1 MGSHRLRTKDF
12 RVVAVLLAMAL
23 VGVACTGGG
32 GASSASDTTT
42 TSPTLPPDVSESL
55 PLIDESPSAPIGL
68 VVVSTAE
75 GQINLAWDASR
86 DETVTGYEVTRVA
99 STGLTE
105 QFSTDAPTFTDD
117 GLDDGDIFTYRVA
130 AVGTGGTSVGSE
142 TVTARVGEDTNPP
155 RRPGAPVTIETDEGI
170 RIEWRASDDFSGI
183 AGYVVTR
190 TIDEESVE
198 IETPTPFLLDDIEP
212 AQVVT
217 YRVRAVDT
225 AGNESDETRAVTVL
239 SGTPADRVVVV
250 VSAVPDPEDDP
261 QTERLQQAL
270 LNAGFIVSWFED
282 GVFDSN
288 VTAADDVVLLLGDI
302 ESQGFDWNLFGT
314 DTTIISLK
322 SVFVEASGIT
332 AEPPKLD
339 GLAQLDYTPPGQTP
353 REVAMTNVVKPRNVV
368 FIPAVE
374 QLPDLEVW
382 ATTTWNSELAVA
394 GLIPAGGELAT
405 DRPAPGCRSFFP
417 GNRDSLTEQTDA
429 AWELLIEFVDSIAAS
444 CR

>member
-1 MGSHRLRTKDF
+1 MSTRRFTTRSRLSG
-12 RVVAVLLAMAL
+12 VLLTCAL
-23 VGVACTGGG
+23 VSSACTGGDG
-32 GASSASDTTT
+32 SPSASNTAAPPNTTE
-42 TSPTLPPDVSESL
+42 TSPTLPADVAESL
-55 PLIDESPSAPIGL
+55 PLIDESPSAPVGL

-75 GQINLAWDASR
+75 GEINLAWDESR
-86 DETVTGYEVTRVA
+86 DETVSGYEVTRVS

-105 QFSTDAPTFTDD
+105 QFATSTPEFTDD
-117 GLDDGDIFTYRVA
+117 ELDDGDIFTYRVA

-155 RRPGAPVTIETDEGI
+155 RRPGAPETVETAEGI

-183 AGYVVTR
+183 AGYIVTR
-190 TIDEESVE
+190 TIDDESTE

-250 VSAVPDPEDDP
+250 VSAVGNPEDDP
-261 QTERLQQAL
+261 QTARLQQAL
-270 LNAGFIVSWFED
+270 LDAGFIVSWFED
-282 GVFDSN
+282 GIFDSN

-314 DTTIISLK
+314 DATIIGLK
-322 SVFVEASGIT
+322 SVFVEAAGIT

-339 GLAQLDYTPPGQTP
+339 GLAQLDYTPPGETP
-353 REVAMTNVVKPRNVV
+353 REVAMTTVVKPRNVV

-374 QLPDLEVW
+374 QLPDLQVW
-382 ATTTWNSELAVA
+382 ATTTWNPDLAVA
-394 GLIPAGGELAT
+394 GLIPAGGELAS

-417 GNRDSLTEQTDA
+417 GNRGSLAE
-429 AWELLIEFVDSIAAS
+429 
-444 CR
+444 